1 MTQNQINAIV
11 KALTAK
17 GIQLEQGLSNDEVI
31 QIEQKFNIK
40 FPPDLKAFL
49 QTVLPVDFED
59 DDSDLSEEELL
70 NFVPS
75 GYGWVNWRLGLHSEK
90 ESHIIQER
98 LDFIL
103 EGILFG
109 VECRDFWWHNWG
121 EKPDDLNKCFEIVKV
136 HYQTYPQMIPV
147 FMHRFIP
154 STPNEMGNPVF
165 SINSTDIIYYGND
178 LASYLSC
185 EFNFKLSKEF
195 IIPKEPK
202 RIPFWSDVID
212 YLDTPL

>member
-1 MTQNQINAIV
+1 MTQNQIDAIV
-11 KALTAK
+11 KALTEK
-17 GIQLEQGLSNDEVI
+17 GACLEQGLSDDEVI

-59 DDSDLSEEELL
+59 DDSELSEEELL
-70 NFVPS
+70 NFVSS

-90 ESHIIQER
+90 ESNIIQER
-98 LDFIL
+98 LDFVL

-109 VECRDFWWHNWG
+109 VEYRDFWWHEWG
-121 EKPDDLNKCFEIVKV
+121 EKPDDLDKCFEIVKT
-136 HYQTYPQMIPV
+136 HYQTYPKMIPV

-154 STPNEMGNPVF
+154 STPNEMGNPIF

-178 LASYLSC
+178 LVSYLSGEC
-185 EFNFKLSKEF
+185 DFKLSKEF
-195 IIPKEPK
+195 KIPKEPK
-202 RIPFWSDVID
+202 RIQFWSDVID